1 MIRKGGRRSR
11 IGVASIGAALFVLAT
26 APAALGADRAYWAN
40 GNDTISYANLDGS
53 GGGGQLNL
61 SGATPSG
68 PRGVAVDPV
77 AGRIYWANQGNDTI
91 SYANLDG
98 SGGGGQLNV
107 AGATIVKPHGL
118 AIDPTAGRVYWAND
132 TGNPI
137 SYAALDGSG
146 GGQLPTPGTTPAE
159 PYGVTVDTAAGKIYW
174 ANRVT
179 DTISYAKLDGSG
191 GGELNIAGSTP
202 DKPHGVAIDPAAGR
216 IYWANLGNT
225 ISYANLDGS
234 GGGGELD
241 LSGGDRGGPVGMAI
255 DPAAGRIYWGNLG
268 SETIS
273 FAGLDG
279 SGTGGKL
286 DLTGATSSRP
296 RFLALVQTPRAGGL
310 PAISG
315 GTALGSV
322 LSCSEPSWLPDLPG
336 AFLYRA
342 SQAVATAW
350 SRDGAGIAGAPA
362 GVYTAFATGAYRCH
376 ATASNR
382 AGTTSRASAAHDIT
396 APAAAAGGGGGG
408 GGATTAPRL
417 ARARFSGSKSVIRV
431 NRGGGFMFTFLAGDA
446 VAGRATFT
454 SVRKLRVSRERAA
467 SRRVVLA
474 RKPFAVRPGGTV
486 RLAVKLSRASRRIL
500 RLNRTIT
507 TRVTVTLRNAAGS
520 TSTASRKLTLEAPRR
535 RGR

>member
-1 MIRKGGRRSR
+1 MSL
-11 IGVASIGAALFVLAT
+11 IGAVLLVLAT
-26 APAALGADRAYWAN
+26 APAAFGADRAYWAN

-137 SYAALDGSG
+137 SYADARRIGRRPAPHSRDDAGRALRRDRRHG
-146 GGQLPTPGTTPAE
+146 GGEDLLGQPGHRHDLLRHAR
-159 PYGVTVDTAAGKIYW
+159 
-174 ANRVT
+174 RV
-179 DTISYAKLDGSG
+179 GRRR
-191 GGELNIAGSTP
+191 ELNIAGSTP

-255 DPAAGRIYWGNLG
+255 DPAAGRIYWANLG

-296 RFLALVQTPRAGGL
+296 RFLALIQTPRAGGL

-342 SQAVATAW
+342 SQALDYGW

-362 GVYTAFATGAYRCH
+362 TVYTAFATGAYRCH

-382 AGTTSRASAAHDIT
+382 AGATSLASAPHDIT
-396 APAAAAGGGGGG
+396 APAAAAAGGGDGG
-408 GGATTAPRL
+408 TTTPPPL
-417 ARARFSGSKSVIRV
+417 ARARFAGSKSVIRV
-431 NRGGGFMFTFLAGDA
+431 NRGGGFTFTFLATGA
-446 VAGRATFT
+446 LTGRATFT
-454 SVRKLRVSRERAA
+454 SVRKIRVSRESKAR
-467 SRRVVLA
+467 RRVVLA

-486 RLAVKLSRASRRIL
+486 KLAVRLSRANRRIL

-507 TRVTVTLRNAAGS
+507 TRVTVVLRNAAGS
-520 TSTASRKLTLEAPRR
+520 TSTSSRKLTLEAPRR